1 MSKLSQVEITPLS
14 NAIIRLQADLSNV
27 ARLPEALEKLRNAI
41 TELVNLYQNSSPD
54 FDQSPSEGYFYSI
67 KNNLNL
73 FIKKMHLILC
83 TFYVF
88 SEDA

>member
-73 FIKKMHLILC
+73 FIKKMH
-83 TFYVF
+83 
-88 SEDA
+88 